1 MRALKIPSNASFRSD
16 ILSFSL
22 VFSVGRP
29 IQYPHIGVGES
40 SDENWW
46 YLCSIVKGMKRP
58 LSEADWSNDDLKNP
72 QKKEEMTTL
81 LSAQEELFGALL
93 DQAWEREW
101 REQQVV
107 AREPSI
113 PNVKNMVNL
122 CSKF

>member
-1 MRALKIPSNASFRSD
+1 MIALNIPSNASFRSD

-22 VFSVGRP
+22 VFSKGRP

-40 SDENWW
+40 SVENWW

-107 AREPSI
+107 AREPI
-113 PNVKNMVNL
+113 LP
-122 CSKF
+122 